1 MDNRGL
7 SKWALNH
14 RRSAIVRD
22 QAHCG
27 IRHKPLCWTW
37 DGPAMPVSEFRL
49 NRFERILFRIAIV
62 LAAVIV
68 AVRVGAMAAL
78 WLLHH

>member
-1 MDNRGL
+1 MD
-7 SKWALNH
+7 
-14 RRSAIVRD
+14 
-22 QAHCG
+22 
-27 IRHKPLCWTW
+27 
-37 DGPAMPVSEFRL
+37 PAMPVSEFRL

-78 WLLHH
+78 WLLH